1 MISALESLDVSAA
14 EWLAGCDPALTHLP
28 DAMGAAEPHWT
39 LHDVQWSPGQGCR
52 LAYQVDV
59 EGSGTSTFV
68 GFSLDA
74 QTWSSHDFRD
84 DPSLP
89 GLSSAADPTRVSDEL
104 RLTVEEPILH
114 CRVQPVRYRP
124 TSRCV
129 LRYDV
134 RTASGLSPYFAKVFS
149 RTTFA
154 DASRRATQISAAA
167 HPTRLR
173 VSRVVGV
180 WPELYTTVSVAADG
194 RSASSMLRDVSLS
207 AQSRIDLAERL
218 GELLADLHA
227 LPGVPV
233 PVRTASD
240 HLRAVADLMPSV
252 RLLDPPLADRLR
264 RLLDRL
270 ERALP
275 PRDHEDVLIHGAFR
289 PGQVVVDDAGLL
301 HLLDLDGVSRGD
313 AHQDLGTA
321 LAHLSWAAIRQ
332 PSSGVQPGDLDQ
344 ALLAGY
350 GAHGIPVRR
359 ASLIWWRAAVLA
371 QIAARRFRRLDVAD
385 WPVVPQ
391 LIDLAETLI
400 AGRTGSVTS

>member
-1 MISALESLDVSAA
+1 MS
-14 EWLAGCDPALTHLP
+14 
-28 DAMGAAEPHWT
+28 
-39 LHDVQWSPGQGCR
+39 
-52 LAYQVDV
+52 
-59 EGSGTSTFV
+59 
-68 GFSLDA
+68 
-74 QTWSSHDFRD
+74 
-84 DPSLP
+84 
-89 GLSSAADPTRVSDEL
+89 
-104 RLTVEEPILH
+104 
-114 CRVQPVRYRP
+114 
-124 TSRCV
+124 
-129 LRYDV
+129 
-134 RTASGLSPYFAKVFS
+134 
-149 RTTFA
+149 
-154 DASRRATQISAAA
+154 
-167 HPTRLR
+167 
-173 VSRVVGV
+173 GV

-252 RLLDPPLADRLR
+252 RLLDPPLRDRLR

-270 ERALP
+270 ERALL
-275 PRDHEDVLIHGAFR
+275 PRSRGRADPWGVA
-289 PGQVVVDDAGLL
+289 GQVVVDDAGLL
-301 HLLDLDGVSRGD
+301 YLLDLDGVSRGD

-350 GAHGIPVRR
+350 GAHGIPGVEHPW
-359 ASLIWWRAAVLA
+359 IWWRAAVLA

-385 WPVVPQ
+385 WPMVPQ